1 MTKTRCGVVGR
12 TVTLE
17 SVAKY
22 VEDTGYQMH
31 TCFTYDYFLISIS
44 WTCMLSLKF
53 SLLSEGC
60 AAKWF
65 LIMWCTHFWSGRSL
79 FSNKSYQLR
88 HKRSFII
95 SYKTCRKTCVTNK
108 GYFFFGLLGSGA
120 PRENVAFCVAL
131 SYTCVSPFFV
141 IFCTVFPL
149 THSLFL
155 LIARMQNHLQCNG
168 KHRLLRC
175 CCHDRR
181 FCLANRHTA
190 TEWHSVAVFGVR
202 VQFKRNVWW
211 TPGVHGIHA
220 VRGIVYWN
228 PSWRNILRSYH
239 RASRWTIKKVKGNKK

>member
-1 MTKTRCGVVGR
+1 MWRIRVTKCIHVLRTIIFSFLSAELVCYHSNLASFPRAALRNDFWLCDVLTFGR
-12 TVTLE
+12 VDL
-17 SVAKY
+17 
-22 VEDTGYQMH
+22 
-31 TCFTYDYFLISIS
+31 CFQ
-44 WTCMLSLKF
+44 
-53 SLLSEGC
+53 
-60 AAKWF
+60 
-65 LIMWCTHFWSGRSL
+65 
-79 FSNKSYQLR
+79 NKSYQLR

-168 KHRLLRC
+168 IHRLLRC

-190 TEWHSVAVFGVR
+190 IEWHSVAVFGVR
-202 VQFKRNVWW
+202 VQLKRSVWW

-220 VRGIVYWN
+220 GRGIVYWN

>member
-1 MTKTRCGVVGR
+1 MWRIRVTKCIHVLRTIIFSFLLAELVCYQSNLASFPRAALRNDFWLCDILTFGR
-12 TVTLE
+12 VDL
-17 SVAKY
+17 
-22 VEDTGYQMH
+22 
-31 TCFTYDYFLISIS
+31 CFQ
-44 WTCMLSLKF
+44 
-53 SLLSEGC
+53 
-60 AAKWF
+60 
-65 LIMWCTHFWSGRSL
+65 
-79 FSNKSYQLR
+79 NKSYQLR

-120 PRENVAFCVAL
+120 PRENVEFCVAL

-168 KHRLLRC
+168 IHRLLRC

-190 TEWHSVAVFGVR
+190 IEWHSVAVFGVR
-202 VQFKRNVWW
+202 VQLKRSVWW

-220 VRGIVYWN
+220 GRGIVYWN